1 MMAMS
6 IYPGWFA
13 SREVL
18 DGRQRT
24 EEVVDRL
31 READET
37 RERLAFVLDLAER
50 HPGAITS
57 DEGLGAA
64 MMYFSGRL

>member
-1 MMAMS
+1 MMAIS

-18 DGRQRT
+18 DARRRT
-24 EEVVDRL
+24 EAAIDRP
-31 READET
+31 REAEET
-37 RERLAFVLDLAER
+37 RERLAFVLDLADR
-50 HPGAITS
+50 HPGAFTS

-64 MMYFSGRL
+64 MVYFSGRL